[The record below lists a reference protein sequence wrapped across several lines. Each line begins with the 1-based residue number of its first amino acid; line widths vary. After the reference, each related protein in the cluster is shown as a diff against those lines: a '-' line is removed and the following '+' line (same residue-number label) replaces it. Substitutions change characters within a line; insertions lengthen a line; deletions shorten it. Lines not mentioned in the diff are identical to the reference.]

1 MPPSGRPVT
10 ALSFAEDSVLMNTR
24 DASLPFI
31 ILHLIILFPQ
41 GIEATEIA
49 VT

>member
-1 MPPSGRPVT
+1 
-10 ALSFAEDSVLMNTR
+10 MNTGG
-24 DASLPFI
+24 ASLPFI

-41 GIEATEIA
+41 GIEATEIT

>member
-1 MPPSGRPVT
+1 VT
-10 ALSFAEDSVLMNTR
+10 ALSFAEDSALMNTR

>member
-1 MPPSGRPVT
+1 MI
-10 ALSFAEDSVLMNTR
+10 ALSFAEDSAPMNTGG
-24 DASLPFI
+24 ASLPFI